1 MPISFAA
8 SVTLIVRRWGDSPSF
23 ISPGWSQVQDVED
36 EERTSDDLSSC
47 FGSRAVEG
55 APEEATGAPY
65 AVGNGKAR
73 SGRFGFCD
81 HEGKPFV
88 PTQFSMAWLRQIR
101 KFEGIP
107 SVKFHCLRHT
117 HASALIAA
125 GLDVVKVSKRLGHA
139 SPTITLNVYAHLF
152 NKNDDGAAQAIESA
166 IGGKL

>member
-1 MPISFAA
+1 M
-8 SVTLIVRRWGDSPSF
+8 
-23 ISPGWSQVQDVED
+23 
-36 EERTSDDLSSC
+36 
-47 FGSRAVEG
+47 
-55 APEEATGAPY
+55 
-65 AVGNGKAR
+65 
-73 SGRFGFCD
+73 
-81 HEGKPFV
+81 

-101 KFEGIP
+101 KLEGIP